1 MTDGREIRL
10 VKKTPVVICIDVEP
24 DEPLI
29 DPRLQEPWSGF
40 ETTFQFF
47 SKLRPRLEAAT
58 GKPIHFSW
66 FLRMDPQIADVYG
79 TADWV
84 VTNYSSLIEK
94 IRSAGDALGLHIHAW
109 RWKESLATWVVDLDQ
124 AWVNQCVRVGF
135 ESFRTSLNQTCAYHR
150 FGDLWTSDATLAL
163 VEELGAQIDLTP
175 EPGQRGCRADEF
187 FADSFVDT
195 NEMPRRPYRPSKS
208 DFRNPDELHG
218 RKLWIMPMSTGS
230 TDWLPEVFRNG
241 NGSGDSARGT
251 IGTARARLRSTFD
264 SMRGRYEGFL
274 DRSDGEFIA
283 GWAYDNSRPDA
294 AVEVE
299 IYDDQFL
306 LATTPAGI
314 FRPDLLAK
322 GKGNGKCCF
331 NVGVPSCLKDGRAH
345 SIRAKV
351 KGTSFYLNNSPREL
365 KCRAADSPTKYATL
379 NLSFDSWGL
388 CRIIDRILINSEAN
402 YLALVVRSDVAAR
415 PDQSSNMEQTLEYLL
430 AHPSITELAFETP
443 AEVIAN
449 APLA

>member
-1 MTDGREIRL
+1 

-24 DEPLI
+24 DERLI
-29 DPRLQEPWSGF
+29 DPNLRQPWTGF
-40 ETTFQFF
+40 ESTYQFF
-47 SKLRPRLEAAT
+47 SQLRPRLEAAT
-58 GKPIHFSW
+58 AQPVHFSW
-66 FLRMDPQIADVYG
+66 FLRMDPQIAHAYG

-94 IRSAGDALGLHIHAW
+94 IRSAGDALGLHVHAW
-109 RWKESLATWVVDLDQ
+109 RWKESRATWVVDLDQ
-124 AWVNQCVRVGF
+124 TWVDNCVRLGF
-135 ESFRTSLNQTCAYHR
+135 ESFRTSLNQSCAYFR

-163 VEELGAQIDLTP
+163 VDELGAQIDLTP
-175 EPGQRGCRADEF
+175 EPGQRGCPDES

-195 NEMPRRPYRPSKS
+195 NEMPRRLYRPSRS
-208 DFRNPDELHG
+208 DFRKPDALHG
-218 RKLWIMPMSTGS
+218 RRLRIMPMSTGS
-230 TDWLPEVFRNG
+230 TDWLPEAFKNG
-241 NGSGDSARGT
+241 NGSSDPARGKN
-251 IGTARARLRSTFD
+251 GTARARLRSRLN

-322 GKGNGKCCF
+322 GKGDGRCCF
-331 NVGVPSCLKDGRAH
+331 NVGVPSCLKDGKAH

-365 KCRAADSPTKYATL
+365 KCSPTDFPTKCATL
-379 NLSFDSWGL
+379 NLSFDSWAL
-388 CRIIDRILINSEAN
+388 CRIIDRILSNSEAP
-402 YLALVVRSDVAAR
+402 YLALVVRSDVATR

-443 AEVIAN
+443 AEMIAM
-449 APLA
+449 PPSLESSSD